1 MYNRQVIEQKID
13 YIHNNPI
20 SKHCN
25 LADNAT
31 NYKYSSASF
40 YSNED
45 KTWSFFYIV
54 RGYKF

>member
-1 MYNRQVIEQKID
+1 MMYNRQVIEQKID

-20 SKHCN
+20 SKHCD

-45 KTWSFFYIV
+45 KTWSFFHIV
-54 RGYKF
+54 EGI